1 MPIIW
6 TDMGLGKTFVG
17 SEKMK
22 ELGEDLNVIVCQKS
36 KIDDWYEH
44 IKTFYPN
51 YNVIKYAIFYTES
64 LMQIYACITV
74 NL

>member
-1 MPIIW
+1 MLSAFLTQIFCFIC
-6 TDMGLGKTFVG
+6 FVLMLFLLQC
-17 SEKMK
+17 SMF
-22 ELGEDLNVIVCQKS
+22 L
-36 KIDDWYEH
+36 WY
-44 IKTFYPN
+44 N